1 MDKELADGVWKKKL
15 IRHVGTA
22 KSDLDLAVLMQKA
35 NPSFALQASL
45 PSSATIGVNNSGTT
59 TEQLSSLSL

>member
-35 NPSFALQASL
+35 KEMLFQLERPGQLDLEFGDIRNR
-45 PSSATIGVNNSGTT
+45 SGLRVTG
-59 TEQLSSLSL
+59 